1 VPPVEE
7 AEDRAFLAAAAAAL
21 PTGPYDGATF
31 KAWTAALTEATGRK
45 GKALFRPLR
54 LALTGEEH
62 GPELKDLLPL
72 MGRDRALLRLSLAA
86 GDAP

>member
-1 VPPVEE
+1 
-7 AEDRAFLAAAAAAL
+7 L
-21 PTGPYDGATF
+21 
-31 KAWTAALTEATGRK
+31 TAATGRR
-45 GKALFRPLR
+45 GRALFRPLR

-86 GDAP
+86 GDKA